1 MDTGRLRMRVRRE
14 PLFLARQSYR
24 RRRLEDAARLLPV
37 LGVFLFLLPLLA
49 PGVGTAAQG
58 LYLFAAWFALIVAT
72 AIIARGLTRWP
83 GVSQDPDDKLPS
95 SARDNPDR
103 QAGRD

>member
-1 MDTGRLRMRVRRE
+1 MRFRRE

-49 PGVGTAAQG
+49 PDVGTAAQG
-58 LYLFAAWFALIVAT
+58 LYLFAAWFGLIVAT
-72 AIIARGLTRWP
+72 AVISRGLTRWP
-83 GVSQDPDDKLPS
+83 DMSHDPDEEHS
-95 SARDNPDR
+95 SNGSRGSAHLAQQPE
-103 QAGRD
+103 GRD